1 MTFKNVNNHWQLPKN
16 FQRIPIKIPK
26 NLRIS
31 KKPKD
36 FEFTASHLVAENLF
50 FFFYFIFLIYWNL
63 IFAGMMALLL
73 PLPFGNGLLNLS
85 LNCYWLDYLQ
95 DLDLIDNL
103 IIFHLCLLYG
113 LEHLWYPRFT
123 SWHVQIFAE
132 ILRHMDYWKLFGWPL
147 PKKAMKTKCPGPPKP
162 SRASRASQT
171 SRTS

>member
-1 MTFKNVNNHWQLPKN
+1 MTFKNVNNHPKEFPKNSHKNTKKFKN
-16 FQRIPIKIPK
+16 FQKNPK
-26 NLRIS
+26 
-31 KKPKD
+31 
-36 FEFTASHLVAENLF
+36 
-50 FFFYFIFLIYWNL
+50 IFLIYWNL

-132 ILRHMDYWKLFGWPL
+132 ILRPMDYWKLFGWPL
-147 PKKAMKTKCPGPPKP
+147 PKKAMKTKCPGPPWPFGSLK
-162 SRASRASQT
+162 T
-171 SRTS
+171 SSFHSCSTSVSVELKKNRSCFDLIATT